1 MPHVA
6 HDGTFLPGKEEEE
19 KEKEARQGRE
29 IEKGKKVAKGTR
41 VVARHVPV

>member
-1 MPHVA
+1 VA

-29 IEKGKKVAKGTR
+29 IEKGSKGYPGSR
-41 VVARHVPV
+41 

>member
-1 MPHVA
+1 VA
-6 HDGTFLPGKEEEE
+6 HDGTFLPGKEEE
-19 KEKEARQGRE
+19 EKEARQGRE